1 MRYRPSRNNSEPR
14 PAQIVPPHGNSTPR
28 PGLEMMT
35 PRPATQVEPSI
46 KPRPGLEM
54 MVPRPNAASRA
65 GTGMS
70 NSVDLPGWRPPPA
83 PVPAPP
89 PAYVPPTTQAS
100 SNYQRDPRIEELL
113 KELQRSET
121 GGTSGIGTLD
131 LSGIE
136 AQSSQLRALLAQLMR
151 GEGVKV
157 GDLSND
163 PAQRAYE
170 LKTQRAAER
179 LRESEAARAG
189 ATGGA
194 DAGGF
199 DGRVAQI
206 MTETGESNAANMA
219 DLINKRRSE
228 KLATALAGANLQM
241 SDLSRQAAN
250 KQAEHGSTVE
260 RERLRLAAESAKGA
274 DKQRLLE
281 MLMMQDRQ
289 QRESQE
295 RDSYYNRDLAERR
308 RIEEREQ
315 AERLRLEALD
325 RNPGGPYVPYNPY
338 KRPSVTGGFF

>member
-1 MRYRPSRNNSEPR
+1 M
-14 PAQIVPPHGNSTPR
+14 
-28 PGLEMMT
+28 
-35 PRPATQVEPSI
+35 ATA
-46 KPRPGLEM
+46 R
-54 MVPRPNAASRA
+54 
-65 GTGMS
+65 GT
-70 NSVDLPGWRPPPA
+70 SVVLPGWTPPPPA
-83 PVPAPP
+83 APAPAPP
-89 PAYVPPTTQAS
+89 TYTPPPPSSTAPA
-100 SNYQRDPRIEELL
+100 YQRDPRIEELL
-113 KELQRSET
+113 RELQRSQGST
-121 GGTSGIGTLD
+121 TSSSSLSGLD

-136 AQSSQLRALLAQLMR
+136 QQSSQLRALLAQLMR

-241 SDLSRQAAN
+241 SDLQRQAAN
-250 KQAEHGSTVE
+250 KQAEHGSLIE
-260 RERLRLAAESAKGA
+260 RERLRLAAEGAKGA

-281 MLMMQDRQ
+281 MLMLQDRQ
-289 QRESQE
+289 SRESQE

-315 AERLRLEALD
+315 AERLRREALERD
-325 RNPGGPYVPYNPY
+325 PRGPVIPYNPY
-338 KRPSVTGGFF
+338 KSPYAPGTQSIPGSF